1 MNKLCPYQLDA
12 YASMRKVTSK
22 DKRVTY
28 YIDFSSSITMHQPQ
42 RGLRLNGG
50 GNESKTRNTP
60 LTIALLRRGVSLH
73 YRIFHDGK
81 EVYDVEIDENNI

>member
-1 MNKLCPYQLDA
+1 MVEE
-12 YASMRKVTSK
+12 MRA
-22 DKRVTY
+22 RA
-28 YIDFSSSITMHQPQ
+28 
-42 RGLRLNGG
+42 
-50 GNESKTRNTP
+50 RNTP